1 MQSGAGG
8 FRILMWVMTI
18 GLLGVGMVMIAS
30 TTLHR
35 TDDPSALNISF
46 LVKQSAALV
55 LGLLVAI
62 IGARWPGIAGLK
74 KPWVAIA
81 LYAVA
86 CLGLIAAKL
95 VGPRIN
101 GAQRWLDLGPINV
114 QPSEIAKI
122 AMVVALAWYLNVI
135 AERVRVVWYGVL
147 LPGVALAFMAVL
159 ILLTKDLGSVVILA
173 GLFWWMLFFAGANW
187 WYLTSLL
194 IFVMPAAWYV
204 LVFMETYRLERM
216 LAFLDPWNTPSSAGY
231 HLQQSSM
238 AIADGGWYGK
248 GLGQGMSKNSF
259 LPECHT
265 DFIYAVIAEELGL
278 IGAGAVAIAFF
289 LLIMAGCGIA
299 WRAGDRHG
307 RLLAIGATV
316 LLGMQAFGNM
326 LVVTGALPT
335 KGLTLPF
342 ISYGGSS
349 VFVSLVLVGLLDA
362 VARAAPARVM
372 DEELVNWRLGASVRA

>member
-1 MQSGAGG
+1 MSGAGG

-35 TDDPSALNISF
+35 TDDPAALNVSF
-46 LVKQSAALV
+46 LLKQTAAMV
-55 LGLLVAI
+55 LGLVVVLV
-62 IGARWPGIAGLK
+62 GARWPGLAGLK
-74 KPWVAIA
+74 KPWVAVA
-81 LYAVA
+81 LYGVA
-86 CLGLIAAKL
+86 CLGLVLAKL
-95 VGPRIN
+95 IGPRIN

-147 LPGVALAFMAVL
+147 LPGVALAFMALL

-216 LAFLDPWNTPSSAGY
+216 LAFLDPMEYAFECW
-231 HLQQSSM
+231 L
-238 AIADGGWYGK
+238 
-248 GLGQGMSKNSF
+248 SF
-259 LPECHT
+259 T
-265 DFIYAVIAEELGL
+265 T
-278 IGAGAVAIAFF
+278 IGD
-289 LLIMAGCGIA
+289 
-299 WRAGDRHG
+299 GDR
-307 RLLAIGATV
+307 
-316 LLGMQAFGNM
+316 
-326 LVVTGALPT
+326 
-335 KGLTLPF
+335 
-342 ISYGGSS
+342 
-349 VFVSLVLVGLLDA
+349 
-362 VARAAPARVM
+362 
-372 DEELVNWRLGASVRA
+372 